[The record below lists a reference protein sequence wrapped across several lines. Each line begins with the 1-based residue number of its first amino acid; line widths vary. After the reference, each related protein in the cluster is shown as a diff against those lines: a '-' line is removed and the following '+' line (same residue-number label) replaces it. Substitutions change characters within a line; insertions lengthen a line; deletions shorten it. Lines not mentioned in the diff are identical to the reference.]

1 VEVLDLTEKQARILD
16 NILEILKG
24 FFHGRG
30 GDGLKMGFFKKSQ
43 ELARL
48 RSALELY
55 RCSSDTLISTFIHS
69 ERKQDVYA
77 QNNPVGYVNLQASL
91 FAPGSGDN
99 RLTVK
104 IVSATDLHWPV
115 KGQLHGILKFLC
127 SILSHIHCFSVYV
140 FGVCVSNK
148 VCLGGFRPYVELNV
162 LGPNLHA
169 QKRRQTTSNRT
180 GSFSP
185 TYNEIFHFNLG
196 GEAESYEL
204 HLVVKDRCYTRSDRV
219 VGVAVLQ
226 LRELIEM
233 GSRWLHLPLGRA
245 VLISEMGRAIVG
257 ILYGRSQD
265 EIVKDFVH
273 IKYTTRAPELD
284 I

>member
-115 KGQLHGILKFLC
+115 K
-127 SILSHIHCFSVYV
+127 
-140 FGVCVSNK
+140 
-148 VCLGGFRPYVELNV
+148 GGFRPYVELNV